1 MEPAAYKRKGQIVK
15 KPITILLWLGLILP
29 WSAYG
34 AGQGRSLKDRIRA
47 VSNRLYIK
55 DGRMEVTL
63 FPLTSVSL
71 NDAFYQKYGGGLG
84 LAYHMTE
91 SLSLQLMGTYSVNVP
106 SGLTAYFGSSTTTAI
121 PYAGRRK
128 LLAAA
133 DFCWAPVYGKI
144 SLASD
149 LVWHFDVYVLGGAGG
164 VQGEHINASQK
175 FAFGGEF
182 GVGAHVF
189 FTRSIAMKM
198 ELKDLVLFDKVSF
211 DPSYEKNDIQHQLM
225 FNLGFSFFF
234 LEGTK
239 EEGI

>member
-1 MEPAAYKRKGQIVK
+1 MK

-84 LAYHMTE
+84 LAYHMSE
-91 SLSLQLMGTYSVNVP
+91 SLSLQLRGTYSLNVK
-106 SGLTAYFGSSTTTAI
+106 SGLSAYFGSSPGDTVI
-121 PYAGRRK
+121 PYAGKRK
-128 LLAAA
+128 ILAAA
-133 DFCWAPVYGKI
+133 DFCWAPIYGKI

-149 LVWHFDVYVLGGAGG
+149 LVWHFDTYLLAGAGG
-164 VQGEHINASQK
+164 VQGEHIKDSQK
-175 FAFGGEF
+175 FSFGAEIGI
-182 GVGAHVF
+182 GAHVF
-189 FTRSIAMKM
+189 FTRSIAMKL
-198 ELKDLVLFDKVSF
+198 ELVDLVLFTDKVTF
-211 DPSYEKNDIQHQLM
+211 APSYEKSDVQHQLL

-234 LEGTK
+234 LEGDT
-239 EEGI
+239 EEGT